1 MNDFSKETRHFLL
14 PGLAGALEVI
24 TTWPKHALRKA
35 VGIICH
41 PHPLYAGTMY
51 NKVVTTLAKAFDH
64 LGLPTIRFNFR
75 GVGDSEG
82 EYGHTLGETDDLK
95 SIYYWSKQVLPE
107 YEVWL
112 GGFSFGAY
120 IAAKLANQKSIA
132 QLVTV
137 APAVNHFDFFELT
150 DIRCPWLA
158 IHGDQDEIV
167 PPKAVINFAEHPPT
181 PIKLIVLP
189 GAGHFFHGHLL
200 ELRDI
205 LQKELK

>member
-1 MNDFSKETRHFLL
+1 M
-14 PGLAGALEVI
+14 
-24 TTWPKHALRKA
+24 
-35 VGIICH
+35 
-41 PHPLYAGTMY
+41 
-51 NKVVTTLAKAFDH
+51 
-64 LGLPTIRFNFR
+64 
-75 GVGDSEG
+75 GDSEG

-150 DIRCPWLA
+150 EIRCPWLA